1 MSDFSFSDAADDGG
15 ERVIDRSGDIDQRPP
30 DERSVRAAN
39 IVPFQATFLP
49 AEAGI
54 EDYGVPSAKTIVRRT
69 QPAELAEIAQRLQK
83 DIDKQYA
90 KAKAH
95 FDALTAKIEAKEK
108 KCALPRIDDDLRRAR
123 LQRQK
128 ALVANGPE
136 LANRLR
142 EERSRLAELERF
154 RAENRISRSANYP
167 ESPLLAIGV
176 LAILVL
182 VEACINGV
190 LFADSSDN
198 GLLGGWLE
206 AMALAITNV
215 GVAFLVGYI
224 VLPQVNRRSLVAK
237 GCAAL
242 LAFAGVVALMAVNLF
257 GAHYRDFRV
266 AAAKAETASILPSLA
281 PKREPVSAI
290 ASQKAGSNEA
300 PLLKAQQAAGDA
312 ALKRIQAVEDGKRGE
327 MEALRKVFTAP
338 FELESFT
345 SIFLL
350 IIGLCA
356 ATIAAGD
363 GYAFDDPFP
372 DYGKQARRYADA
384 RAQSAKALRRYLN
397 QTNGG
402 ILANFQTIDRKLDD
416 YSREAAELLALHY
429 AYAGDLSAW
438 KNKLDD
444 AVENGEADIACHD
457 RLLNKVAGQDAHEH
471 YVLSAQSPPPLNEK
485 HIRFY
490 KGQEKKFKELQKAVQ
505 KEKDESLGVFDAA
518 SADFERLLAEAIQA
532 SLQTAPTMFH
542 DRAQVAS

>member
-30 DERSVRAAN
+30 DERSVRSAN
-39 IVPFQATFLP
+39 IVPFRAAFVP
-49 AEAGI
+49 AEARI
-54 EDYGVPSAKTIVRRT
+54 EDSGVPSTSAIVRRT
-69 QPAELAEIAQRLQK
+69 QPAELAEIARRLQK
-83 DIDKQYA
+83 EIDKQYA

-95 FDALTAKIEAKEK
+95 FDALTTKIEAKEK
-108 KCALPRIDDDLRRAR
+108 RCGLPRIDDDLRRAR

-136 LANRLR
+136 LANHLR

-154 RAENRISRSANYP
+154 QTENRISRSANYP
-167 ESPLLAIGV
+167 DSPLLAVGI

-224 VLPQVNRRSLVAK
+224 VLPQVNRRSLAAK
-237 GCAAL
+237 GGAAL
-242 LAFAGVVALMAVNLF
+242 LAFAGIAALMAVNLF

-281 PKREPVSAI
+281 PKREPVGAI
-290 ASQKAGSNEA
+290 ASQKAASNDA
-300 PLLKAQQAAGDA
+300 PLLKAQRSAGDA

-327 MEALRKVFTAP
+327 MEALRKVFAAP

-356 ATIAAGD
+356 ATIATAD

-372 DYGKQARRYADA
+372 GYGKRARRYADA
-384 RAQSAKALRRYLN
+384 RAQGAKALRRFLN

-402 ILANFQTIDRKLDD
+402 IVANSQSIDRKLDD

-429 AYAGDLSAW
+429 AYAGDLSVW

-444 AVENGEADIACHD
+444 AVENGEADIACHY
-457 RLLNKVAGQDAHEH
+457 RLLNKVSDRDANEH
-471 YVLSAQSPPPLNEK
+471 YALSAQSLPPLNEK
-485 HIRFY
+485 HARFY

-518 SADFERLLAEAIQA
+518 SADFEKLLAEAIHA
-532 SLQTAPTMFH
+532 SLQTAPAMV
-542 DRAQVAS
+542 RNSLQAAS